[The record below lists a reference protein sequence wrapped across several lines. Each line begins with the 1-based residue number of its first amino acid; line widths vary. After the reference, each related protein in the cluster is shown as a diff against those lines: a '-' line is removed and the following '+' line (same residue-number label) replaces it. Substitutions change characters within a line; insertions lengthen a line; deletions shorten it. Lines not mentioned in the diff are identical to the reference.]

1 MCVCV
6 SRHANVH
13 VRGLPT
19 LYLKQS
25 LFNTRTYTHVY
36 AHEAEA
42 DISQSV
48 SVHVRNADT
57 VNLGRLAAPLA
68 LA

>member
-1 MCVCV
+1 MCVC
-6 SRHANVH
+6 
-13 VRGLPT
+13 PT
-19 LYLKQS
+19 LLYLKPS
-25 LFNTRTYTHVY
+25 LFNTRKYTHLY

-57 VNLGRLAAPLA
+57 LNLGRLAVPLA